1 MGSSACKNNTYMRI
15 YGNHFI
21 FPFSDNNNNQF
32 NTQDGKTE
40 ATQTATKR
48 SFFFGPRFDDEKTMM
63 PWCSIQAD
71 GNRDL
76 LGAINA
82 SAIYVRAWF
91 QASWLSDQPHCV
103 SRALCAA
110 ESEVAQLESTVAG
123 VVAEIYSLRIKDQFN
138 VRTTC
143 NEDEEGRRHGGGD
156 GDDDEGSVVEI
167 CEDSMW
173 QSARAATS
181 LLSIPSTLWKWTE
194 DLFFPYHWF
203 SSDECPSSSSFSSF
217 FTRRYTNRNSTSTTN

>member
-1 MGSSACKNNTYMRI
+1 MLEPGKNGKYFMQKYYFLM

-91 QASWLSDQPHCV
+91 QVKCLS
-103 SRALCAA
+103 
-110 ESEVAQLESTVAG
+110 T
-123 VVAEIYSLRIKDQFN
+123 Y
-138 VRTTC
+138 
-143 NEDEEGRRHGGGD
+143 RH
-156 GDDDEGSVVEI
+156 
-167 CEDSMW
+167 
-173 QSARAATS
+173 R
-181 LLSIPSTLWKWTE
+181 
-194 DLFFPYHWF
+194 FH
-203 SSDECPSSSSFSSF
+203 
-217 FTRRYTNRNSTSTTN
+217 

>member
-1 MGSSACKNNTYMRI
+1 MRI

-48 SFFFGPRFDDEKTMM
+48 SFFLGPSFDDEKTMM

-91 QASWLSDQPHCV
+91 QVKCL
-103 SRALCAA
+103 
-110 ESEVAQLESTVAG
+110 
-123 VVAEIYSLRIKDQFN
+123 
-138 VRTTC
+138 
-143 NEDEEGRRHGGGD
+143 
-156 GDDDEGSVVEI
+156 
-167 CEDSMW
+167 
-173 QSARAATS
+173 
-181 LLSIPSTLWKWTE
+181 
-194 DLFFPYHWF
+194 
-203 SSDECPSSSSFSSF
+203 
-217 FTRRYTNRNSTSTTN
+217 STSSGGFTKLPRNQILIDEKNLNNFVRLLG